1 MQKTRVVGCIFRN
14 DQYNIVLLLKPE
26 MSIYIAIALG
36 GSLGAI
42 SRYWVS
48 GATYS
53 WLGSNFPYGTLMV
66 NLAGSLVMGF
76 LTVLLVH
83 RFDVSDE
90 LRLGLLVGFLGSF
103 TTFSA
108 FSMDT
113 VNWIENGALIKASVY
128 VLASVISCV
137 LGAWVG
143 LFSAKQLFIR

>member
-1 MQKTRVVGCIFRN
+1 
-14 DQYNIVLLLKPE
+14 

-42 SRYWVS
+42 SRYWIS

-66 NLAGSLVMGF
+66 NVAGSLVMGF

-113 VNWIENGALIKASVY
+113 VHWIENGALIKASVY

-137 LGAWVG
+137 LGAWIG
-143 LFSAKQLFIR
+143 LIGAKQLFIR